1 MITRNLGFTIG
12 YAALIILAALAAAL
26 ANGQGWIPD
35 NMPDRVFGIVMGITI
50 VIFSNPV
57 AKRLPGEAAKPG
69 QAAFKRFFARTMVLA
84 GLGHSLVWLLAPIGI
99 AAWIAIA
106 VIVAG
111 FVLIAARALLKGTG
125 PVSE

>member
-1 MITRNLGFTIG
+1 MITRNLGFAIG
-12 YAALIILAALAAAL
+12 YAVLIILAALAATA
-26 ANGQGWIPD
+26 ANDQGWIPD
-35 NMPDRVFGIVMGITI
+35 DMPDRVMGIIAGLT
-50 VIFSNPV
+50 VAVFSNPV

-84 GLGHSLVWLLAPIGI
+84 GLGHSLVWLFAPIGL

-111 FVLIAARALLKGTG
+111 FVLIAARALFKGTG
-125 PVSE
+125 AAC

>member
-1 MITRNLGFTIG
+1 MITRNLGFAIG
-12 YAALIILAALAAAL
+12 YAVLIVLAALSASTASDH
-26 ANGQGWIPD
+26 GWIPND
-35 NMPDRVFGIVMGITI
+35 MPDRLMGIIAGLT
-50 VIFSNPV
+50 VAVFSNPV

-84 GLGHSLVWLLAPIGI
+84 GLAHSLVWLFAPIGL

-111 FVLIAARALLKGTG
+111 FVLIAARALFKGTG
-125 PVSE
+125 AAC